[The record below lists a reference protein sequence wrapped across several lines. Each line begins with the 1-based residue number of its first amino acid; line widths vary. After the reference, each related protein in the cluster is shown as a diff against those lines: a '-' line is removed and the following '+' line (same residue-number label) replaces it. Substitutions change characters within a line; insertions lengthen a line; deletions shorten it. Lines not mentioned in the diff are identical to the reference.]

1 MSKMH
6 WKQQAKQAATEAPRE
21 MLVVETAL
29 KEVEIIKF
37 YQNLIRNHKI
47 SSEFIF
53 QFFFSK
59 NIDFE

>member
-37 YQNLIRNHKI
+37 HQNSFRNHKI
-47 SSEFIF
+47 L
-53 QFFFSK
+53 SK
-59 NIDFE
+59 FDSKS